1 VLAFFPSL
9 RFARFDAQQPLSRLT
24 RALLLLFAMGLV
36 GSTALKARAQADA
49 EAPDWGQL
57 EDAPDAETAPDAEPA
72 LQRDTSPGVPFS
84 PTASQLMGA
93 DQDLERWDR
102 ELRKVQRQTRAYFG
116 SWFVGQTALT
126 SVNIYI
132 AMNGSTEAKRAAFSV
147 ASALSA
153 ANFLYLLVQGWPALG
168 SHKRFRKMPSSTLEE
183 KVAKATY
190 AQEVIYAQ
198 RNKDRMVNEI
208 ERHIGAF
215 VVGTGAGL
223 GIGLAYK
230 DLYEGLSLGIGII
243 AVAELL
249 ILTRPSNFHTPEKR
263 PTFAQS
269 LRVTPW
275 ADKYARGLGLS
286 AQF

>member
-1 VLAFFPSL
+1 VLALLDPL
-9 RFARFDAQQPLSRLT
+9 RFARRSLDLSFSYAVR
-24 RALLLLFAMGLV
+24 LFALALV
-36 GSTALKARAQADA
+36 GGCLVVQPFHARAQADA
-49 EAPDWGQL
+49 PDWGDV
-57 EDAPDAETAPDAEPA
+57 EEEAPAQEERPIRAPSTNRA
-72 LQRDTSPGVPFS
+72 PFS
-84 PTASQLMGA
+84 PSEAQLAGA
-93 DQDLERWDR
+93 DQDLERLDG
-102 ELRKVQRQTRAYFG
+102 ELRTVQRQTRAYFG
-116 SWFVGQTALT
+116 SWFVGQAALT
-126 SVNIYI
+126 SVNVYI
-132 AMNGSTEAKRAAFSV
+132 AMNGSTEAKRTAFTV

-168 SHKRFRKMPSSTLEE
+168 SHKRFRAMPSGTLQE

-190 AQEVIYAQ
+190 AQEVIAAQ

-208 ERHIGAF
+208 ERHLGAL

-223 GIGLAYK
+223 GIGIAYK
-230 DLYEGLSLGIGII
+230 DVYEGLSLGIGII

-275 ADKYARGLGLS
+275 ADKYARGLGLA